1 MEGFL
6 SHTDKLVKLCQ
17 EVDPELGIAA
27 LETALNEIVSEQ
39 ELSCVLTRSNWHR
52 LGGVVD
58 AQYQR
63 VSGNIVHWSEEV
75 SGGDIEQLIAE
86 YEDKG
91 YFATRLSGK
100 THYFTAPM
108 GDEPDQFIQ
117 LEIEELQEVID
128 RPLVEHDW
136 FPDSLEEFLD
146 PLDYPRLDPEPVG
159 APYYQFRRVTPIN
172 KLLLVEAGLD
182 QAQRSLK
189 RFFEDWTVSSARENG
204 HFCRHWV
211 LILQDYMDSNGDYRI
226 KARPYAVAA
235 DRLPDLPEGELLQ
248 GADLANAIHAYDRQI
263 GYPFAWFFIMLSR
276 KAANFRLAEAVL
288 KDQMEAYDYLP
299 ARDLK
304 VLRSWEERPYAV

>member
-1 MEGFL
+1 MDELL
-6 SHTDKLVKLCQ
+6 SHSDKLVKLCQ
-17 EVDPELGIAA
+17 ELDPQQGLSALQEAVNELLPDPA
-27 LETALNEIVSEQ
+27 
-39 ELSCVLTRSNWHR
+39 LSCVLTRSNWHR

-58 AQYQR
+58 SQYQPIA
-63 VSGNIVHWSEEV
+63 GNIAQWAEEV
-75 SGGDIEQLIAE
+75 SGGDVDQLIAE
-86 YEDKG
+86 YDDKG

-100 THYFTAPM
+100 THYFTAPL
-108 GDEPDQFIQ
+108 GDKPDQFIQ
-117 LEIEELQEVID
+117 LEIEELQEVLD
-128 RPLVEHDW
+128 RPLVERDW

-146 PLDYPRLDPEPVG
+146 PLDYPRLEPEPIG
-159 APYYQFRRVTPIN
+159 APYYQFRRVTPMN

-189 RFFEDWTVSSARENG
+189 RFFDDWSDSSANENG
-204 HFCRHWV
+204 HFCSHWV
-211 LILQDYMDSNGDYRI
+211 LILQDYMDSNGDYRV

-235 DRLPDLPEGELLQ
+235 ECLPELPEGDLLQ
-248 GADLANAIHAYDRQI
+248 GSELANAIHSYDRQI

-288 KDQMEAYDYLP
+288 RDQMEAYDYLP

>member
-1 MEGFL
+1 MEGLL
-6 SHTDKLVKLCQ
+6 SHSDKLVMLCQ
-17 EVDPELGIAA
+17 ELDPKQGIEA
-27 LETALNEIVSEQ
+27 LERALNDMLPEQ
-39 ELSCVLTRSNWHR
+39 ALSCVLTRSNWHR

-58 AQYQR
+58 AQYQPI
-63 VSGNIVHWSEEV
+63 SANIAQWAEEV
-75 SGGDIEQLIAE
+75 SSGDVDQLIAD

-100 THYFTAPM
+100 THYFTAPV
-108 GDEPDQFIQ
+108 GDDPEQFIQ
-117 LEIEELQEVID
+117 LEIEELQEVLD
-128 RPLVEHDW
+128 RPLVERDW

-146 PLDYPRLDPEPVG
+146 PLDYPRLEPEPVG

-172 KLLLVEAGLD
+172 KLLFSEAGLD

-189 RFFEDWTVSSARENG
+189 RFFDDWSISSAGETG
-204 HFCRHWV
+204 HFCHHWV
-211 LILQDYMDSNGDYRI
+211 LILQDYMDSNGDYRV

-235 DRLPDLPEGELLQ
+235 DRLPTLPEGELLQ
-248 GADLANAIHAYDRQI
+248 GAELANAIHSYDRQI

-288 KDQMEAYDYLP
+288 RDQMEAYDYLP